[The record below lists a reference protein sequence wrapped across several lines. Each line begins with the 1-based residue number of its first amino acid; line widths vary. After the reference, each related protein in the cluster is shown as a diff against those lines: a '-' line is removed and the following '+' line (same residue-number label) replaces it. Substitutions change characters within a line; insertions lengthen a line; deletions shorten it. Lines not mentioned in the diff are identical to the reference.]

1 MLWFEA
7 KPNGKWIAEWMKEKL
22 GIKKKVIYFD
32 WNALLLLLIKIN
44 NNLKLSGLLL

>member
-22 GIKKKVIYFD
+22 GIEKSHIF
-32 WNALLLLLIKIN
+32 W
-44 NNLKLSGLLL
+44 LKCFIIIIDKNK